1 MGFNANTSKASEGN
15 TIKPEGDYEVIIA
28 EIKRKQTPSGAQS
41 IGFKYTV
48 RNDVAQSYQNACIFH
63 DVWKKKEPN
72 ADDLMAEGYNYAQLM
87 AIADAAGMAANAD
100 FESFDA
106 FLNALVGKPVKV
118 HLYHNEYNGKIS
130 ERVDKHNK
138 TAFPAVNHKQK
149 TAATGS
155 SYAPTPEANYAAPA
169 ANPANNNDDYPF

>member
-1 MGFNANTSKASEGN
+1 MGFNANTSKASEGI
-15 TIKPEGDYEVIIA
+15 TIKPEGDYEVIIS

-72 ADDLMAEGYNYAQLM
+72 ADDIMAEGYNFAQLM
-87 AIADAAGMAANAD
+87 AIAGAAGLPANAD
-100 FESFDA
+100 FERFDA

-155 SYAPTPEANYAAPA
+155 SYAPTPAANYAAPA
-169 ANPANNNDDYPF
+169 ANPANSDDYPF